1 MPISKKIAGFTG
13 YLVTAALIAV
23 AMTVGACNRGG
34 VDLDKVTPGTEV
46 TLTRQD
52 GGVVKGPV
60 QRVEPNSIVVKVGE
74 RAKTVPR
81 SEITTVQIDEPG
93 VPAKALPPAAKYRE
107 FVLGTGTDLHVKLL
121 TALSS
126 ETSRVE
132 DAVNGELTEALIV
145 DGVEVAPAGTPV
157 TGTVLRVE
165 DSGKVK
171 GRASLAVRFE
181 KMRIGGESY
190 PVAMVYSRTAAGTK
204 ASDAKKIGI
213 PAAGGAIIGGILG
226 GKKGAVIGG
235 VVGGGAGT
243 AVVLSTEGKD
253 VVLPAGTI
261 LKLSLDRD
269 VEVRVNIRGDNF

>member
-1 MPISKKIAGFTG
+1 
-13 YLVTAALIAV
+13 
-23 AMTVGACNRGG
+23 
-34 VDLDKVTPGTEV
+34 VTPGTEV

-60 QRVEPNSIVVKVGE
+60 QRVEPNSVVVTVGD
-74 RAKTVPR
+74 RPKTVPR
-81 SEITTVQIDEPG
+81 ADISTVQIEEPG
-93 VPAKALPPAAKYRE
+93 VPSKALPPAAKYRE
-107 FVLGTGTDLHVKLL
+107 FVLGTGTPVQVKLL
-121 TALSS
+121 TTVSS

-145 DGVEVAPAGTPV
+145 DGVEVAPAGTPIS
-157 TGTVLRVE
+157 GTVLRVE

-171 GRASLAVRFE
+171 GRASLAIRFTE
-181 KMRIGGESY
+181 MRIGGENY
-190 PVAMVYSRTAAGTK
+190 PVSLDYARTAEGTK

-253 VVLPAGTI
+253 VVFPAGSV

-269 VEVRVNIRGDNF
+269 VEVKVNIKGDF